1 VAVTETC
8 AEVEGRLLFADVKTS
23 ASRRTVAIPI
33 FLVELLVEHLTLVER
48 REPSALVFTAPEG
61 GPLRRSLFRQR
72 VWLPAVERADL
83 KGLTFH
89 GLRHSA
95 AGLMIELG
103 AHPTIMQARLGH
115 SSIRTTLDVYGHV
128 LPAADEAVT
137 SALDELFASSRG
149 PNAASL
155 RPAPESNDAQAR

>member
-1 VAVTETC
+1 M
-8 AEVEGRLLFADVKTS
+8 KTPT
-23 ASRRTVAIPI
+23 SRRTVAIPV
-33 FLVELLVEHLTLVER
+33 FLVDLLAEHLSHLDR
-48 REPSALVFTAPEG
+48 REPNDLVFTAPKG

-72 VWLPAVERADL
+72 VWLPAVERAGL

-103 AHPTIMQARLGH
+103 AHPRIMQARLGH

-149 PNAASL
+149 PARGLGAAH
-155 RPAPESNDAQAR
+155 AESNDAQAR

>member
-1 VAVTETC
+1 METC
-8 AEVEGRLLFADVKTS
+8 SEVEGRLLFADVKTP
-23 ASRRTVAIPI
+23 ASRRTVAIPV
-33 FLVELLVEHLTLVER
+33 FLVDLVAEHLSHVDR
-48 REPSALVFTAPEG
+48 REPNDLVFTAPEG

-103 AHPTIMQARLGH
+103 AHPRIMQARLGH

-137 SALDELFASSRG
+137 SA
-149 PNAASL
+149 
-155 RPAPESNDAQAR
+155 

>member
-1 VAVTETC
+1 M
-8 AEVEGRLLFADVKTS
+8 KTP
-23 ASRRTVAIPI
+23 ASRRTVAIPV
-33 FLVELLVEHLTLVER
+33 FLVDLLAGHLSHVDR
-48 REPSALVFTAPEG
+48 RDPNDLMFTAPEG

-72 VWLPAVERADL
+72 VWLPAVERPGL

-103 AHPTIMQARLGH
+103 AHPRIMQARLGH

-149 PNAASL
+149 LHAASV
-155 RPAPESNDAQAR
+155 RPRPESNDAQAR